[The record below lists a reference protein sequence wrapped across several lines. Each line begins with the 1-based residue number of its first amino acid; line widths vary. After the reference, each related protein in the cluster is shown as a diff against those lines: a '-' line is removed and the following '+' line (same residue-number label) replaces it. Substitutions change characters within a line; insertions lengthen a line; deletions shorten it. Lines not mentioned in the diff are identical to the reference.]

1 MLLADYLEA
10 EWRPA
15 LGCTEPAAIA
25 WAAAT
30 AASVCDGPVR
40 AVHLVC
46 DPRTYKNCYAVGI
59 PNSGRR
65 TGILWSMALGAL
77 LPGPERGLECFADLT
92 PEIVGEAG
100 RLVEAG
106 GATVD
111 VEARREWLHVDC
123 TVARAGGMGRAVI
136 EREHSSMVRLE
147 RNGVTVERGS
157 AAAAGGEPGGVREV
171 LAALPLAALVDL
183 ARSAREAD
191 RTALREGAALNVA
204 IARHGLSL
212 FPPRFVDTAHQD
224 SLTRLSRLVCAGVH
238 ARMSGEPFVV
248 MTLAGSGN
256 KGITCAVP
264 LTLWGRESGVADA
277 RIDEALALG
286 CLVTSSVT
294 HQLGSLSA
302 ACGAAIAAGMGVA
315 AGLVL
320 LEDGGADEIAL
331 AMSNIVGNLTG
342 MICDGA
348 KIGCGLKTMTGI
360 DAAFRAASLA
370 LAGIGIPPTDGIL
383 GHDTAATLAN
393 LGRIATRGMAAMDT
407 EILGIMQD
415 KLRAR

>member
-77 LPGPERGLECFADLT
+77 LPGPDRGLECFADLT
-92 PEIVGEAG
+92 PEIVDAAG

-106 GATVD
+106 GTTVD
-111 VEARREWLHVDC
+111 VETRREWLHIDC
-123 TVARAGGMGRAVI
+123 TVARAGGVGRAVI
-136 EREHSSMVRLE
+136 EREHSSLVRLE
-147 RNGVTVERGS
+147 RNGVTVEPGQAVR
-157 AAAAGGEPGGVREV
+157 AAGEPGSVRQE
-171 LAALPLAALVDL
+171 LATLPIGALIDL

-191 RTALREGAALNVA
+191 RTVLREGAARNIA

-224 SLTRLSRLVCAGVH
+224 SLSRLSRLVCAGVH

-264 LTLWGRESGVADA
+264 LTLWGRESGVTDT

-302 ACGAAIAAGMGVA
+302 ACGAAIAAGLGVA

-320 LEDGGADEIAL
+320 LEDGGAD
-331 AMSNIVGNLTG
+331 
-342 MICDGA
+342 
-348 KIGCGLKTMTGI
+348 
-360 DAAFRAASLA
+360 
-370 LAGIGIPPTDGIL
+370 
-383 GHDTAATLAN
+383 
-393 LGRIATRGMAAMDT
+393 
-407 EILGIMQD
+407 
-415 KLRAR
+415 